1 MTDKTRSEN
10 WGQSIEGIECH
21 IYVINVIVIMVIQSY
36 LGYRQ
41 KTNALKQN
49 SNQLKQKGINLTSKS
64 GNSGMAGSRDLND
77 TISTSY

>member
-1 MTDKTRSEN
+1 
-10 WGQSIEGIECH
+10 
-21 IYVINVIVIMVIQSY
+21 MVIQSY

-41 KTNALKQN
+41 KTTALKQN

-77 TISTSY
+77 TISSSYWHLIILISSFCATRQKEESH